1 METTGFSMLPA
12 TQVKIKYTVLRYVAL
27 KVMEEGSRG

>member
-1 METTGFSMLPA
+1 MEITRFSMLLA

-27 KVMEEGSRG
+27 KEMEEGNRG